1 MMEVA
6 QCFFSRIREK
16 VFRWRVVKSG
26 WRAAENS
33 SPPSTALFIG
43 VSRGKVKSEEYF
55 RVCFHIIF
63 IGQDYDMTT
72 HLPDFC
78 EPSLRMIWSSCIF
91 LRCLRM
97 ALLLMFRVLAIS
109 REVIFPLLAI
119 SCKMAFLVSGP
130 PLFSFLSSSSFCKDT
145 MNILISQEKMGDNIK
160 KWRIFLLSLIFA
172 VSLQKQ
178 SCTRQ
183 FESKLSL
190 RSFAFTL
197 HSDRFA
203 LGWWCLFF
211 VG

>member
-1 MMEVA
+1 MCILLYALM
-6 QCFFSRIREK
+6 CRSI
-16 VFRWRVVKSG
+16 WVKSG
-26 WRAAENS
+26 WRAAANS
-33 SPPSTALFIG
+33 SPPPTSLFIG
-43 VSRGKVKSEEYF
+43 IPEGLVKSEEYF

-63 IGQDYDMTT
+63 IGQDYNMTT

-78 EPSLRMIWSSCIF
+78 EPSLQMIWSSCIF

-130 PLFSFLSSSSFCKDT
+130 PSCFLDHLSGPPLFSFLSSSSSCKDT

-160 KWRIFLLSLIFA
+160 KMANLFVISDFCSIFA
-172 VSLQKQ
+172 FGLIRPRGMTSV
-178 SCTRQ
+178 
-183 FESKLSL
+183 
-190 RSFAFTL
+190 
-197 HSDRFA
+197 
-203 LGWWCLFF
+203 F

>member
-1 MMEVA
+1 M
-6 QCFFSRIREK
+6 CILLY
-16 VFRWRVVKSG
+16 
-26 WRAAENS
+26 
-33 SPPSTALFIG
+33 ALMCRSIW
-43 VSRGKVKSEEYF
+43 VKSEEYF

-130 PLFSFLSSSSFCKDT
+130 PFWTTFLDHLFFPFCPLLHSANDT
-145 MNILISQEKMGDNIK
+145 TNILISQEKMGDNIK

-197 HSDRFA
+197 HSDWFA
-203 LGWWCLFF
+203 LRGDDVCFCGLK
-211 VG
+211 

>member
-1 MMEVA
+1 M
-6 QCFFSRIREK
+6 CILLY
-16 VFRWRVVKSG
+16 
-26 WRAAENS
+26 
-33 SPPSTALFIG
+33 ALMCRSIW
-43 VSRGKVKSEEYF
+43 VKSEEYF

-130 PLFSFLSSSSFCKDT
+130 PFWTTFLDHLFFPFCPLLHSANDT
-145 MNILISQEKMGDNIK
+145 TNILISQEKMGDNIK
-160 KWRIFLLSLIFA
+160 NGESFCYLWFLQYL
-172 VSLQKQ
+172 
-178 SCTRQ
+178 CR
-183 FESKLSL
+183 SK
-190 RSFAFTL
+190 A
-197 HSDRFA
+197 A
-203 LGWWCLFF
+203 LGNLKASFHCARLHLLCIRIDSP
-211 VG
+211 

>member
-1 MMEVA
+1 ML
-6 QCFFSRIREK
+6 RIPSVYGHSEG
-16 VFRWRVVKSG
+16 WRVFG
-26 WRAAENS
+26 HS
-33 SPPSTALFIG
+33 SPALHHSSPGLKIDRKMCILLYALMCR
-43 VSRGKVKSEEYF
+43 SIWVKSEEYF

-119 SCKMAFLVSGP
+119 RCKMAFLVSGP

-145 MNILISQEKMGDNIK
+145 TNILISQEKMGDNIK
-160 KWRIFLLSLIFA
+160 KMANLFVISDFCR
-172 VSLQKQ
+172 
-178 SCTRQ
+178 
-183 FESKLSL
+183 SK
-190 RSFAFTL
+190 A
-197 HSDRFA
+197 A
-203 LGWWCLFF
+203 LGNLKASFHCARLYLLCIWMDSP
-211 VG
+211 